1 MLLAKEALG
10 DLLNDFNGNCWL
22 DTLILEME
30 IRSLWWIEQNIKKH
44 MEKNSNQIGLL
55 HVTLREVTET
65 IKRHASGPL
74 RKMVEQELFHRPS
87 ATLVDPVFFSK
98 TRCPA
103 LQTRIQRTSCW

>member
-1 MLLAKEALG
+1 MNRTEY
-10 DLLNDFNGNCWL
+10 
-22 DTLILEME
+22 
-30 IRSLWWIEQNIKKH
+30 KKIYG
-44 MEKNSNQIGLL
+44 KNSNQIGLL

-103 LQTRIQRTSCW
+103 LQTRIQRTSC